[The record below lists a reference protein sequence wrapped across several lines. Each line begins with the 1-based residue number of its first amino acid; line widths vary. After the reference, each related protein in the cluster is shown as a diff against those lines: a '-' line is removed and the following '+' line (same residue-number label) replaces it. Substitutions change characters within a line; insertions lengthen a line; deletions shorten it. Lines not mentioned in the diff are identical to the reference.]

1 MKTILLVED
10 TPDDEELTKMSLE
23 RAGIRN
29 PIHVARDGAD
39 AVTFL
44 LGDEKRGLEP
54 QPLPLIVLLDLN
66 LPKLNGFEVLSRVRA
81 NARTRRL
88 PVVVL
93 TSSNSEEDVVRSYDL
108 GVNSYVRKPVEFR
121 EFASA
126 VRQVGLY
133 WLLLNKLP
141 PVD

>member
-1 MKTILLVED
+1 LVED
-10 TPDDEELTKMSLE
+10 TPDDEELTKMSLD

-29 PIHVARDGAD
+29 PIHVARDGAE
-39 AVTFL
+39 AVVFL
-44 LGDEKRGLEP
+44 LGDEKRGIEA

-66 LPKLNGFEVLSRVRA
+66 LPKLDGFEVLTRLRA
-81 NARTRRL
+81 APRTRRL

-108 GVNSYVRKPVEFR
+108 GVNSYVRKPVEFG